1 MSEVNIAVVKIGDHW
16 TIVGSGLRTRMF
28 DTRLQAVSSA
38 HRMADS
44 VIGRYVRLHVQDDGF
59 ELKPGE
65 VVGAY

>member
-1 MSEVNIAVVKIGDHW
+1 MSEVNIAVIKIGDHW
-16 TIVGSGLRTRMF
+16 TIVGSSLRTRTF
-28 DTRLQAVSSA
+28 DTRLQAVSAA

-65 VVGAY
+65 VVGAC